1 MQTTKDTDTITA
13 GEIMTT
19 TLLTVPQVMTVRE
32 LSTFLADH
40 EITGA
45 PVTDENGN
53 LVGVV
58 SVTDIA
64 QNEANQDS
72 LVRNIMTPTVYTV
85 PADTPV
91 RKIARAMI
99 AGRVHRL
106 VVTQGDDVVGI
117 VTSLDL
123 LKLLSR

>member
-64 QNEANQDS
+64 QNEANQES
-72 LVRNIMTPTVYTV
+72 LVRDIMTPTVYTV